1 MHRPHRIVFVG
12 LGKQRAVTV
21 PAVRKAVA
29 HAVDKLKALKVTAA
43 TLSVPN
49 LAAINQG
56 QEQKA
61 VNQGQPQHTALVEVL
76 STMANTAVLA
86 DYSFDKYLTR
96 TDNKSVPLASLTLL
110 ADTLPPNA
118 AQLVREAVVIG
129 ECTNYARDLAN
140 ERAEV
145 ATPAYYEQQA
155 RQLQA
160 EYGAVLDIEVLQ
172 YDELQQHGLNL
183 IAAVGQGA
191 PVLPRLVLLKYR
203 GNPDSTGT
211 YRTLTRVTH

>member
-1 MHRPHRIVFVG
+1 MLTDHARRPHRIVFVG
-12 LGKQRAVTV
+12 LGKQSKVTL
-21 PAVRKAVA
+21 PSVRKAVA
-29 HAVDKLKALKVTAA
+29 HAVDKLKALKVNAA

-49 LAAINQG
+49 VGAINQG
-56 QEQKA
+56 QQ
-61 VNQGQPQHTALVEVL
+61 QQTALVDVL
-76 STMANTAVLA
+76 STMANTSVLA
-86 DYSFDKYLTR
+86 DYRFDKYMTR
-96 TDNKSVPLASLTLL
+96 EDNKSVPLTSLTLL
-110 ADTLPPNA
+110 AESLPPNA
-118 AQLVREAVVIG
+118 AQFVREAVVIG

-160 EYGAVLDIEVLQ
+160 EHATVLDIEVLQ
-172 YDELQQHGLNL
+172 YEDLQQHGLNL

-211 YRTLTRVTH
+211 YLTLTRVIH

>member
-1 MHRPHRIVFVG
+1 MPPRPHRIIFVG
-12 LGKQRAVTV
+12 LGKQHKVTV

-29 HAVDKLKALKVTAA
+29 SAVDQLKALKVTAA
-43 TLSVPN
+43 TISVPN
-49 LAAINQG
+49 IPATDQT
-56 QEQKA
+56 QQ
-61 VNQGQPQHTALVEVL
+61 TALVDIL
-76 STMANTAVLA
+76 SSMANTSVLA
-86 DYSFDKYLTR
+86 DYRFDKYLTR
-96 TDNKSVPLASLTLL
+96 EDSKSVPLTSLTLL
-110 ADTLPPNA
+110 AETLPHHA
-118 AQLVREAVVIG
+118 AQFVREAVVIG

-160 EYGAVLDIEVLQ
+160 EHAAVLDIEVLQ
-172 YDELQQHGLNL
+172 YEELKQHGLNL

-211 YRTLTRVTH
+211 YRTLTRVTR

>member
-1 MHRPHRIVFVG
+1 MG
-12 LGKQRAVTV
+12 LGKQHKVTV

-29 HAVDKLKALKVTAA
+29 SAVDQLKALKVTAA

-49 LAAINQG
+49 LPATDQ
-56 QEQKA
+56 
-61 VNQGQPQHTALVEVL
+61 TALVDIL
-76 STMANTAVLA
+76 SSMANTSVLA
-86 DYSFDKYLTR
+86 DYRFDKYLTR
-96 TDNKSVPLASLTLL
+96 EDSKSVPLASLTLL
-110 ADTLPPNA
+110 AETLPHNA
-118 AQLVREAVVIG
+118 AQFVREAVVIG

-155 RQLQA
+155 RQLQVEHA
-160 EYGAVLDIEVLQ
+160 AVLDIEVLQ
-172 YDELQQHGLNL
+172 YDELKQHGLNL

-211 YRTLTRVTH
+211 YLALTRVTR